1 MLIGLIIYVINII
14 TRSQLLGILTVS
26 FLVMLSCGVDML
38 PGSIKERAIW
48 FSPFSWNT
56 LNNIKVT
63 ATSELPTID
72 YILGMYIGMIV
83 ILCIIAVVA
92 GRKLVIDVHEEM

>member
-1 MLIGLIIYVINII
+1 MV
-14 TRSQLLGILTVS
+14 
-26 FLVMLSCGVDML
+26 
-38 PGSIKERAIW
+38 
-48 FSPFSWNT
+48 FSFSWNT